1 MNIQLSWKPFKNST
15 LNVGKLANA
24 FFAGLFSYDGWDIL
38 NFGAEDVENPKST
51 MSFAILFGISSVA
64 ALYIS
69 INLSYFVV
77 LTVPQ
82 IESSVAVATTFA
94 KASLGSFQYAIPFLV
109 SILLVGSLNSTLFAA
124 SRYLFAASRERQLPA
139 FISCVNI
146 KHNSPRA
153 ALVFHATLA
162 IAFSFLGNI
171 EELINYVAFA
181 QWMQRSFTLSAL
193 LYIRLCNLPVHPEAI
208 RTPLVMPII
217 FLCVCLALVT
227 VTIAQNFK
235 TSLVGLM
242 MLAVGLVIYVLFIW
256 EKTLQ
261 RFECYRRIAS
271 ALNEYLCL
279 FSQIAFNGII
289 DIGNEPEE
297 SKPLQH

>member
-94 KASLGSFQYAIPFLV
+94 KASLGSFQYAIPFLRV
-109 SILLVGSLNSTLFAA
+109 VL
-124 SRYLFAASRERQLPA
+124 RYLFAASRERQLPA